1 MGTVTKMTDWNDKG
15 LKVGV
20 EFNKGS
26 LSLDTKSDTM
36 EEKSSTERGYNM
48 HQETYSKN
56 EIDLKFENLSDK
68 VDNKFELL
76 SQKIDNGFSNQ
87 VLQINS
93 SFLEFKQAL
102 KDESE
107 KERKERQNE
116 KKELIK
122 WSIGTAIAII
132 AAVAALFALT

>member
-1 MGTVTKMTDWNDKG
+1 MEEEKII
-15 LKVGV
+15 
-20 EFNKGS
+20 S
-26 LSLDTKSDTM
+26 LSTSPSFSEDISWKKESENDIINNK
-36 EEKSSTERGYNM
+36 EKSVLKGDSM
-48 HQETYSKN
+48 SQETYTKN

-76 SQKIDNGFSNQ
+76 SQKIDSGFSNQ
-87 VLQINS
+87 SLQMNNTL
-93 SFLEFKQAL
+93 LEFKQAL

-122 WSIGTAIAII
+122 WSIGTAIAIV
-132 AAVAALFALT
+132 AAVAALLALT

>member
-1 MGTVTKMTDWNDKG
+1 MENRDLIVFPIDKNERSSVKWERTDEYDIMKI
-15 LKVGV
+15 
-20 EFNKGS
+20 
-26 LSLDTKSDTM
+26 DTKL
-36 EEKSSTERGYNM
+36 RGGDNM

-56 EIDLKFENLSDK
+56 EIDLKFENLSDRM
-68 VDNKFELL
+68 DNKFELL
-76 SQKIDNGFSNQ
+76 SQKVDNGFSNQ
-87 VLQINS
+87 VFQINN

-122 WSIGTAIAII
+122 WSIGTAVAII
-132 AAVAALFALT
+132 AAVAALLALT

>member
-1 MGTVTKMTDWNDKG
+1 MEEEKIISLSTSPSFSEDISWKKESENDKIN
-15 LKVGV
+15 
-20 EFNKGS
+20 NK
-26 LSLDTKSDTM
+26 
-36 EEKSSTERGYNM
+36 EKSVLKGDSM
-48 HQETYSKN
+48 SQETYTKN

-76 SQKIDNGFSNQ
+76 SQKIDSGFSNQ
-87 VLQINS
+87 SLQMNNS
-93 SFLEFKQAL
+93 LLEFKQVL

-132 AAVAALFALT
+132 AAVAALLALT

>member
-1 MGTVTKMTDWNDKG
+1 MEEEKIISLSTSPSFSEDISWKKESENDKIN
-15 LKVGV
+15 
-20 EFNKGS
+20 NK
-26 LSLDTKSDTM
+26 
-36 EEKSSTERGYNM
+36 EKSVLKGDSM
-48 HQETYSKN
+48 SQETYTKN

-76 SQKIDNGFSNQ
+76 SQKIDSGFSNQ
-87 VLQINS
+87 SLQMNNTL
-93 SFLEFKQAL
+93 LEFKQAL

-122 WSIGTAIAII
+122 WSIGTAIAIV
-132 AAVAALFALT
+132 AAVAALLALT

>member
-1 MGTVTKMTDWNDKG
+1 MEEEKIISLSTSPSFSEDISWKKESKNDKIN
-15 LKVGV
+15 
-20 EFNKGS
+20 NK
-26 LSLDTKSDTM
+26 
-36 EEKSSTERGYNM
+36 EKSVLKGDSM
-48 HQETYSKN
+48 IQETYTKN

-76 SQKIDNGFSNQ
+76 SQKIDSGFSNQ
-87 VLQINS
+87 SLQMNNTL
-93 SFLEFKQAL
+93 LEFKQAL

-122 WSIGTAIAII
+122 WSIGTAIAIV
-132 AAVAALFALT
+132 AAVAALLALT